1 MRVALYYRVSTEEQ
15 ALEGHSIPAQRKI
28 LTDYAIREGWEV
40 VAEYADEGESARTD
54 DRPEFQRMI
63 AEAKQKPRPFDVI
76 LVHKYDRFARNREDS
91 IVYKKILRKDL
102 GIDVVSISE
111 PVEDG
116 PVGMLME
123 GILELLAEYYS
134 INLAQEVKKGMKQG
148 ASSGKAMGMAPLG
161 YRVGESGNLT
171 IVPEDARV
179 VKWIFDMYTSE
190 AIGLRGLAIELRENG
205 AQLFGEPGTRFNWSA
220 PGLRAIIVNP
230 AYVGRLVWNR
240 RDSNKGHKLRPSSEW
255 VSTDNAHEALISL
268 SQWEEANQILSG
280 RKRPRSPKTEYLLY
294 GMVRCMEC
302 GGSLSKQYMTWTANG
317 QRIKRDCL
325 RCTRNT
331 HSGTCY
337 FNYIWMDDI
346 EQAVFQYLQ
355 DILDGRISGQELS
368 VSNPNSPIT
377 STERELD
384 SSRKELA
391 RLSEKFDRQ
400 VVAYENG
407 ILDIE
412 QLRQAKS
419 RLENDKSA
427 ITRRIQELEKVLAT
441 GTKVIPIG
449 DIRTNLTRVL
459 AIAQNTSV
467 PIPERRAALA
477 EVIDVITYSKNHDL
491 LRITL
496 KA

>member
-1 MRVALYYRVSTEEQ
+1 
-15 ALEGHSIPAQRKI
+15 
-28 LTDYAIREGWEV
+28 
-40 VAEYADEGESARTD
+40 
-54 DRPEFQRMI
+54 
-63 AEAKQKPRPFDVI
+63 
-76 LVHKYDRFARNREDS
+76 
-91 IVYKKILRKDL
+91 
-102 GIDVVSISE
+102 
-111 PVEDG
+111 
-116 PVGMLME
+116 
-123 GILELLAEYYS
+123 
-134 INLAQEVKKGMKQG
+134 
-148 ASSGKAMGMAPLG
+148 
-161 YRVGESGNLT
+161 
-171 IVPEDARV
+171 
-179 VKWIFDMYTSE
+179 
-190 AIGLRGLAIELRENG
+190 
-205 AQLFGEPGTRFNWSA
+205 
-220 PGLRAIIVNP
+220 
-230 AYVGRLVWNR
+230 
-240 RDSNKGHKLRPSSEW
+240 
-255 VSTDNAHEALISL
+255 
-268 SQWEEANQILSG
+268 
-280 RKRPRSPKTEYLLY
+280 
-294 GMVRCMEC
+294 
-302 GGSLSKQYMTWTANG
+302 
-317 QRIKRDCL
+317 
-325 RCTRNT
+325 
-331 HSGTCY
+331 
-337 FNYIWMDDI
+337 MDDI